1 MRRREFISLL
11 GGAVAIWPLAAR
23 AQQKSEIP
31 RIGFVYQG
39 SQAAMANRLEGV
51 ARSLP
56 GSYETFYQMVR
67 DALRSGGPLP
77 VDPRDAVKTI
87 QVIEAAR
94 QSASSGQVVRFDAG
108 V

>member
-1 MRRREFISLL
+1 MGEV
-11 GGAVAIWPLAAR
+11 AVA
-23 AQQKSEIP
+23 
-31 RIGFVYQG
+31 
-39 SQAAMANRLEGV
+39 GV

-67 DALRSGGPLP
+67 DALLSGGPLP

-94 QSASSGQVVRFDAG
+94 QSASSGQVVRFPADQG
-108 V
+108 